1 MIISKIVSPVG
12 ARVYVDSELVAENV
26 SFSGPSIAFAE
37 AEVQAMGTVSL
48 PIYALPEAME
58 ASVTFAGLD
67 SNVIRALSGK
77 EVEVRWASQQVN
89 PDGTQQ
95 TVGTK
100 VFFSGV
106 VKSLPQISV
115 EVGTSGTSEVTWDV
129 LAYSVYHDGVEKLK
143 IDKLSGTLRID
154 GEDKVSDLNSLL

>member
-12 ARVYVDSELVAENV
+12 ARVYVDGDLVAENA

-37 AEVQAMGTVSL
+37 AEVQAMGAVSL

-58 ASVTFAGLD
+58 ASITFAGLD
-67 SNVIRALSGK
+67 SNVVKSLSGK

-89 PDGTQQ
+89 PDGRQA

-106 VKSLPQISV
+106 VKSLPQVSV
-115 EVGTSGTSEVTWDV
+115 EVGTAGSNEVTWDV
-129 LAYSVYHDGVEKLK
+129 LAYSVYHDGEEALK
-143 IDKLSGTLRID
+143 IDKLSGTFRIA
-154 GEDKVSDLNSLL
+154 GEDKVADLNSLL